1 MVAETQPIAYV
12 LDPDP
17 RTRDQVSAIATRAG
31 LSSARFETASEFLAQ
46 YGHESTGCLILE
58 LKLPDMSGLR
68 LQSRLVERGVDLPR
82 IFLTSHANSR
92 LAVEAMRGGAIDF
105 LPKPVID
112 ASLALKIQEAIAR
125 QQRERQ
131 REIQLAE
138 WRQSFQRL
146 TLREMQIFRCAVD
159 GRPNKAT
166 ARYLQIS
173 EASVET
179 YRYRLM
185 KKLNV
190 TQLPDLIR
198 IWVAIYGWQPPAL
211 EVSGKY

>member
-1 MVAETQPIAYV
+1 
-12 LDPDP
+12 
-17 RTRDQVSAIATRAG
+17 
-31 LSSARFETASEFLAQ
+31 
-46 YGHESTGCLILE
+46 
-58 LKLPDMSGLR
+58 MSGLR

-159 GRPNKAT
+159 GRPNKAS